1 MLSAN
6 PLGMRMQLKRRPS
19 AREEGRVRARSAD
32 VEESLRLT
40 REGRCYACGEYV
52 EAALAELGSPLC
64 HDCRCSARQLS

>member
-1 MLSAN
+1 
-6 PLGMRMQLKRRPS
+6 MRMQLKRRPS
-19 AREEGRVRARSAD
+19 AREEGHVRARAVE

-64 HDCRCSARQLS
+64 HDCRCTARHLS